1 MIIVPVLLVSAHLAT
16 PIADPVPN
24 LNVEPSCRA
33 AASGSIG
40 IQQDM
45 NVCLQDEKEAR
56 DALAKE
62 WDTFAPADRTSC
74 TRLSMTGGTPTYT
87 ELQTCLEIARDARAL
102 KKDGEPTTGLDKATG
117 STQDSPPPR
126 RRRHR

>member
-1 MIIVPVLLVSAHLAT
+1 MMIVPVLLASAHLAMT
-16 PIADPVPN
+16 VADPVPN

-40 IQQDM
+40 IQQDL

-56 DALAKE
+56 DTLAKE
-62 WDTFAPADRTSC
+62 WGTFAPSDRTSC

-87 ELQTCLEIARDARAL
+87 ELLTCLEIARDAKAL
-102 KKDGEPTTGLDKATG
+102 KQEGSPTTGIDKGTG
-117 STQDSPPPR
+117 SSQDSPPR
-126 RRRHR
+126 RRR